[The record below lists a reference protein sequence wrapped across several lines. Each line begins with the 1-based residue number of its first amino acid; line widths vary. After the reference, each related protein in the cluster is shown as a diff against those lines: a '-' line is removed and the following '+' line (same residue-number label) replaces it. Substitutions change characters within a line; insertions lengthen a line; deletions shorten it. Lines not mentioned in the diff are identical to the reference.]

1 MTIQTDDFAP
11 APQRVVSAAPASPN
25 EEAIERALRPKLLD
39 EYVGQAKVR
48 EQLEIFIGAARKRA
62 EALDHVLLFGP
73 PGLGKTT
80 LSPHHRGRTGRATCA
95 RPPAR
100 CSRSPRTWPRC

>member
-1 MTIQTDDFAP
+1 MSIQTDDFLP
-11 APQRVVSAAPASPN
+11 APPKRVVSAAPVSPQ

-39 EYVGQAKVR
+39 EYVGQVKVR
-48 EQLEIFIGAARKRA
+48 EQLEIFIGAARKRD

-80 LSPHHRGRTGRATCA
+80 LSHIIAAELGVNLQIGRASC
-95 RPPAR
+95 RER
-100 CSRSPRTWPRC
+100 VCYVV